1 MEAKKRK
8 NAHPRLQPETFFPF
22 LFFWRREKG
31 KKKKKTVETGPEER
45 DLTADV
51 CVACVRA
58 CVFSLYA
65 LWFR

>member
-22 LFFWRREKG
+22 FVLLEEGER

-51 CVACVRA
+51 CVACERA